1 MAVFTK
7 NWSISFYHIQKLSVT
22 KLKQKFNNIDDFLD
36 PNNADMISTRNLVGV
51 FKCFS
56 SQSKNYDYY
65 ISIFDTFI
73 EFEKTRNLAA
83 HEIIGYDEENSK
95 KININEAKKLMNKL
109 IELFNYIS
117 RDIFNQIDWSFY
129 DKLNEY
135 LISFFIKNNKER
147 RKK

>member
-135 LISFFIKNNKER
+135 LISFL
-147 RKK
+147 

>member
-36 PNNADMISTRNLVGV
+36 PNNADMISTRNSVGV

-135 LISFFIKNNKER
+135 LISFL
-147 RKK
+147 